1 MTLYRANLRL
11 SQEIFS
17 VLSVF
22 EVVLRNKID
31 SHYRTIFNP
40 VIGNDEWLLHA
51 TNPGG
56 YLSLPG
62 CVHSLESVQK
72 ALQDLYRTR
81 GYTHDKLIAELMFG
95 FWRFQFASKE
105 FMAAGSSLHRIF
117 VNRPAGTNHTHIYNE
132 LGFINKIRNRI
143 AHHEPICF
151 GVGNSISTV
160 YAFNHYN
167 SILKMFLWLD
177 VDASDL
183 LYGIDKIQK
192 EAAFIDSL

>member
-22 EVVLRNKID
+22 EVVLRNQID
-31 SHYRTIFNP
+31 THYKTMFYP
-40 VIGNDEWLLHA
+40 LIGNDEWLLHA

-56 YLSLPG
+56 
-62 CVHSLESVQK
+62 
-72 ALQDLYRTR
+72 R
-81 GYTHDKLIAELMFG
+81 GYTHDKLVAELTFG

-117 VNRPAGTNHTHIYNE
+117 LNRPLRTNHTDIFNK
-132 LGFINKIRNRI
+132 LGFVNKIRNRI

-151 GVGNSISTV
+151 GPGNTISTM
-160 YAFNHYN
+160 YALEHYN
-167 SILKMFLWLD
+167 VIIELFQWLD
-177 VDASDL
+177 CNPADL
-183 LYGIDKIQK
+183 LYGIDKVQREI
-192 EAAFIDSL
+192 AFINSL